1 MSEPFWVG
9 HNNPRFKGVRGGYL
23 QALEIDVPEPEPVI
37 HYQPVPSE
45 ELKQL
50 RGMLINTR
58 EKLQHHLNYKKGTK
72 YV

>member
-1 MSEPFWVG
+1 MNEPFWVG
-9 HNNPRFKGVRGGYL
+9 HNNPRFPYARHGYL
-23 QALEIDVPEPEPVI
+23 PALETDVPEPEPVI
-37 HYQPVPSE
+37 YYQLVPSE